1 MNDLP
6 VPAPQPPAHTPFAQR
21 MESPDLAPGFPRRPG
36 NNEADALTPA
46 QQKAV
51 VAIVE
56 KWWGFKMASIE
67 TGKVL
72 ELSDKLDYII
82 AHHGL
87 PNPTSA
93 EVQAWRGKNPRR

>member
-1 MNDLP
+1 MTPQDFTPDWLAQAEQAPRPVLP
-6 VPAPQPPAHTPFAQR
+6 PGTPR
-21 MESPDLAPGFPRRPG
+21 DRRG
-36 NNEADALTPA
+36 NPEPYAAVFTPE

-72 ELSDKLDYII
+72 ELSDKLDYM
-82 AHHGL
+82 AHHGI